1 MKGGGKQAGDVGAGW
16 MREERADTLP
26 AGCEK
31 EVTGLA
37 MPLKLSKEESSQS
50 LGWEKKCGG
59 DGCVSAQQAG

>member
-1 MKGGGKQAGDVGAGW
+1 